1 MKTVAFHTLGCKVN
15 LYDTESMMQLFQN
28 SGYQIV
34 DFKDQADVYVINT
47 CTVTHEGARKSRQ
60 IVRQAKKRNPSSVV
74 AVVGCYVQVAQDE
87 VLQIEGVD
95 LISGTKSRH
104 RLVEMV
110 EAATKAKKPLNIVGK
125 MEEFEEFE
133 ELPIESYKGR
143 TRASIKIEDGCNQY
157 CSYCIIPYARGPVR
171 SRKPSNVF
179 SEVTKLVESGV
190 KEIVLTGIHLGAY
203 GSDTGA
209 EMNLVELLNLL
220 ISIPGLARIRLSSI
234 EITEIDDQL
243 LSLIISEKK
252 ICPHLH
258 LPLQAGSNQVLK
270 KMNRPYTTEEFQ
282 ERVEFIRGQIPD
294 IAITTDVMVGF
305 PGETERLFQETYE
318 FVKKIN
324 FAQLHVFKYSKRKG
338 TPAAEMKDQ
347 VSSQDKNERSQR
359 LRQLGN
365 QLTKEY
371 NQKFI
376 GKIVSA
382 LIEEELD
389 LSTKMLTGVTSNY
402 IRVYLTG
409 NLIEMKGKIIPV
421 KLFKL
426 HNNLGVFGEV
436 QQNFSMND

>member
-15 LYDTESMMQLFQN
+15 LYDTESMMQLFQD

-60 IVRQAKKRNPSSVV
+60 IVRQAKKRNPSSIV

-110 EAATKAKKPLNIVGK
+110 EAASKSKETLNIVGK
-125 MEEFEEFE
+125 MEEIEEFE

-171 SRKPSNVF
+171 SRKPGNTVK
-179 SEVTKLVESGV
+179 EVVKLVEAGV
-190 KEIVLTGIHLGAY
+190 REIVLTGIHLGAY
-203 GSDTGA
+203 GSDTGS
-209 EMNLVELLNLL
+209 EMNLAELLHLL
-220 ISIPGLARIRLSSI
+220 IPISGLARIRLSSI

-243 LSLIISEKK
+243 LSLIASEEK

-258 LPLQAGSNQVLK
+258 LPLQAGSNQILE
-270 KMNRPYTTEEFQ
+270 KMNRPYTTMQFH
-282 ERVEFIRGQIPD
+282 ERVRQIREQVPD

-305 PGETERLFQETYE
+305 PGETEKLFHETYE
-318 FVKKIN
+318 FIKKIN
-324 FAQLHVFKYSKRKG
+324 FAQLHVFKYSKRHG
-338 TPAAEMKDQ
+338 TPAAEMINQ

-365 QLTKEY
+365 YLTKEY
-371 NQKFI
+371 NRIFL
-376 GKIVSA
+376 GKILPV
-382 LIEEELD
+382 LVEEVPD
-389 LSTKMLTGVTSNY
+389 LNTKMLTGVTPNY
-402 IRVYLTG
+402 IKVYLTG
-409 NLIEMKGKIIPV
+409 NIDELKGKIVPV
-421 KLFKL
+421 KLLKL
-426 HNNLGVFGEV
+426 NNNLGVFGEV
-436 QQNFSMND
+436 EQNFSMND